1 MFDKDNTQRGLIALG
16 LIAGLGLS
24 NAVLA
29 DGGAPTMKRTI
40 IDKHDQTGV
49 DGKEI
54 VLGTAELPIG
64 AASGWH
70 THPGD
75 ESGYVLKGTLLLK
88 SKGHPDQ
95 LLHAGD
101 HFFNPRGLVHN
112 LIAAPSADG
121 MEVST
126 WIVDKG
132 VPLASS
138 APDVE

>member
-1 MFDKDNTQRGLIALG
+1 VITKNNVKHSLLAVGLVASFSG
-16 LIAGLGLS
+16 LAF
-24 NAVLA
+24 A
-29 DGGAPTMKRTI
+29 DGASAIKRTI
-40 IDKHDQTGV
+40 LERHDQTGV

-54 VLGTAELPIG
+54 VLGTAELAVG

-75 ESGYVLKGTLLLK
+75 ESGYVLKGTLILK
-88 SKGHPDQ
+88 SKGQPDR

-101 HFFNPRGLVHN
+101 HFFNPRGLAHN

-121 MEVST
+121 IAVST

-132 VPLASS
+132 VPLAS
-138 APDVE
+138 PVVE